1 MDRQHRAALLD
12 QYDFALDS
20 FQIDALDALDNNTN
34 VLVAAPT
41 GSGKTVIAEYAV
53 GLARQAGSRAIYTAP
68 IKALS
73 NQKFLD
79 LSVHFGSGE
88 VGLLT
93 GDTTVNPTAPIL
105 VMTTEVLRNMIYARS
120 ATLENLAFVVLD
132 EVHFLQDAYRGPVWE
147 EVIIH
152 LDPEVRLVCLSATVS
167 NADEVAQWLTTVRGP
182 TAAIVESSRPVQLE
196 NLYAVGDKSTRE
208 VRVFSLFEDKQV
220 NHALVKLL
228 RSGDR
233 DARAQRHTRRKGSR
247 LFTPNRI
254 EIVDEL
260 RSRDL
265 LPCIYFIFSRNQCD
279 ESARAC
285 VAAGMRLTSEHE
297 RRRIVDIAESLVSRY
312 SDDDL
317 AVLGYSAFVDRLE
330 MGIGTHHAGMVPTF
344 KEIVERC
351 FAEGV
356 IKVVFATETL
366 AVGINMPARSVVLD
380 KLTKFTGSG
389 HEMIKPSDFAQ
400 LTGRAGRRG
409 LDEQGFALSLWSP
422 FVPLDRVAALVKSK
436 NFVLQSAFRPTYNM
450 ATNLIRSTSERES
463 RHLLNLSFAQFQG
476 GRDVVELQARINRRA
491 KERNR
496 LLDLA
501 ERSAHQPRLAQT
513 RREALRSAERIEREL
528 RGLSA
533 RTSHQQHSVADQF
546 DNVIGLLEEW
556 DYVDGWALTK
566 KGELLAKIFHE
577 QDLLIAECVAKGY
590 FCGLSASQIA
600 GLASVFVFEDRAHD
614 V

>member
-53 GLARQAGSRAIYTAP
+53 GLAREAGSREIYTAP

-400 LTGRAGRRG
+400 LTGRAGRC
-409 LDEQGFALSLWSP
+409 P
-422 FVPLDRVAALVKSK
+422 
-436 NFVLQSAFRPTYNM
+436 
-450 ATNLIRSTSERES
+450 S
-463 RHLLNLSFAQFQG
+463 RTPAPG
-476 GRDVVELQARINRRA
+476 
-491 KERNR
+491 
-496 LLDLA
+496 
-501 ERSAHQPRLAQT
+501 P
-513 RREALRSAERIEREL
+513 
-528 RGLSA
+528 
-533 RTSHQQHSVADQF
+533 
-546 DNVIGLLEEW
+546 
-556 DYVDGWALTK
+556 
-566 KGELLAKIFHE
+566 
-577 QDLLIAECVAKGY
+577 
-590 FCGLSASQIA
+590 
-600 GLASVFVFEDRAHD
+600 DRARRRPCAS
-614 V
+614 